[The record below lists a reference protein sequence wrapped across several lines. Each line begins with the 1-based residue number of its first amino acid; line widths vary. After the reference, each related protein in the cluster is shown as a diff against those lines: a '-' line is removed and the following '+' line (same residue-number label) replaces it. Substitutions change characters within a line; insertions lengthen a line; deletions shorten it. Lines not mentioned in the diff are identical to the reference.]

1 MQTLKVDLGN
11 RSYFIRIGK
20 GLSSEITATR
30 NAALKAGKK
39 VAFFFDTGFRSA
51 HSLFCEELSRGH
63 PCMDLPSGER
73 TKSVANLEQVW
84 DFLAQIKMDRGG
96 VVFAVGGGV
105 VGDLVGFAAGSFL
118 RGIDFYQVPTTLL
131 AMVDSSVGGKTGI
144 NLTAGKNLVGAF
156 HQPSEVWADTE
167 FLKLLPS
174 REFSAGMAEV
184 IKYGMLADK
193 SLYQKICGLS
203 TPLGHGSEELVSII
217 KECCSIKASIVKDDE
232 KETSLNG
239 KGRALLNLGHTFAH
253 AFEAVAG
260 YGTYLHGE
268 AVAVGLVCALKL
280 SKKMGLCPNDSEIEL
295 CDLLRSYNLP
305 ISFRASLSL
314 ESLLEVMKS
323 DKKVNRGK
331 PRFIIMKEIGD
342 AFQTDAIDQNLVSEV
357 LEEVGATTS
366 E

>member
-1 MQTLKVDLGN
+1 MQKLKVDLGD
-11 RSYFIRIGK
+11 RSYSIRIGN
-20 GLSSEITATR
+20 GLSGEIIATR
-30 NAALKAGKK
+30 NAALEAGKK

-51 HSLFCEELSRGH
+51 HSLFCEKLSSGH
-63 PCMDLPSGER
+63 PCMDLPSGEK
-73 TKSVANLEQVW
+73 TKSVVHLEQVW
-84 DFLAQIKMDRGG
+84 DFLARIKMDRGC

-105 VGDLVGFAAGSFL
+105 IGDLIGFAAGSFL

-156 HQPSEVWADTE
+156 HQPSEVLADTE
-167 FLKLLPS
+167 FLKLLPP
-174 REFSAGMAEV
+174 REFSSGMAEV

-193 SLYQKICGLS
+193 DLYQKISGLS
-203 TPLGHGSEELVSII
+203 KPLEHGSEELVSII
-217 KECCSIKASIVKDDE
+217 KECCTIKASIVKDDE

-268 AVAVGLVCALKL
+268 AVAIGLVCALKL

-305 ISFRASLSL
+305 LSLRAPLCL
-314 ESLLEVMKS
+314 ESLLEAMKS
-323 DKKVNRGK
+323 DKKVSLGK
-331 PRFIIMKEIGD
+331 PRFVIMKQIGD
-342 AFQTDAIDQNLVSEV
+342 AFQTDDIDQDLVSEV
-357 LEEVGATTS
+357 LEEVGATTTG
-366 E
+366 

>member
-1 MQTLKVDLGN
+1 MQSLKVDLGS
-11 RSYFIRIGK
+11 RSYSIRIGK
-20 GLSSEITATR
+20 GISDEIIAIR
-30 NAALKAGKK
+30 NSALETGKK
-39 VAFFFDTGFRSA
+39 VAFFFDAGFRSS
-51 HSLFCEELSRGH
+51 HSFFCEELSNGH
-63 PCMDLPSGER
+63 SCMDLSSGEK
-73 TKSVANLEQVW
+73 TKSVAHLEQVW
-84 DFLAQIKMDRGG
+84 NFLAQIKMDRGG

-105 VGDLVGFAAGSFL
+105 VGDLIGFAAGSFL

-156 HQPSEVWADTE
+156 HQPSEVLADTE
-167 FLKLLPS
+167 FLKLLPP

-184 IKYGMLADK
+184 IKYGMLADR
-193 SLYQKICGLS
+193 SLYQKISGLAK
-203 TPLGHGSEELVSII
+203 PLEHGSEELVNII

-280 SKKMGLCPNDSEIEL
+280 SKKMGLCPNDSVNQL
-295 CDLLRSYNLP
+295 WDLLRSYNLP
-305 ISFRASLSL
+305 HVLRASLSL
-314 ESLLEVMKS
+314 ESLLEAMKS
-323 DKKVNRGK
+323 DKKVSRGK
-331 PRFIIMKEIGD
+331 SRFVIMKEIGD
-342 AFQTDAIDQNLVSEV
+342 AFQTDDIDQNLVSEI
-357 LEEVGATTS
+357 LEEVGATTTG
-366 E
+366 

>member
-11 RSYFIRIGK
+11 RSYSIRIGN
-20 GLSSEITATR
+20 GLSGEMIATR
-30 NAALKAGKK
+30 NAALEAGKK
-39 VAFFFDTGFRSA
+39 VAFFFDAGFRTS
-51 HSLFCEELSRGH
+51 HSLFCEELSSGH
-63 PCMDLPSGER
+63 SFMDLPSGER

-144 NLTAGKNLVGAF
+144 NLPAGKNLVGAF

-167 FLKLLPS
+167 FLKLLPA

-193 SLYQKICGLS
+193 SLYHKINGLS
-203 TPLGHGSEELVSII
+203 TPLEHGSEELVSII

-232 KETSLNG
+232 KETSING

-280 SKKMGLCPNDSEIEL
+280 SKKMGLCPNDSEIEI

-305 ISFRASLSL
+305 VSLRTSLSL
-314 ESLLEVMKS
+314 ESILEAMKS
-323 DKKVNRGK
+323 DKKISRGK
-331 PRFIIMKEIGD
+331 PRFVIMKEIGD
-342 AFQTDAIDQNLVSEV
+342 SFQTDDIDQNLVSEV
-357 LEEVGATTS
+357 LEEVGATTTG
-366 E
+366 

>member
-51 HSLFCEELSRGH
+51 HSLFCEELSKGH

-366 E
+366 G

>member
-20 GLSSEITATR
+20 GLCSEIIATR
-30 NAALKAGKK
+30 NAALKTGKK

-51 HSLFCEELSRGH
+51 HSLFCDELSRGH

-193 SLYQKICGLS
+193 SLYQKISGLS
-203 TPLGHGSEELVSII
+203 RPLGHESEELVSII

-232 KETSLNG
+232 KETSING

-366 E
+366 G

>member
-1 MQTLKVDLGN
+1 MQKLKVDLGD
-11 RSYFIRIGK
+11 RSYSIRIGN
-20 GLSSEITATR
+20 GLSGEMIATR
-30 NAALKAGKK
+30 NAASESGKK
-39 VAFFFDTGFRSA
+39 VAFFFDAGFRSA
-51 HSLFCEELSRGH
+51 HSLFCEELSKGH

-105 VGDLVGFAAGSFL
+105 IGDLVGFAAGSFL

-156 HQPSEVWADTE
+156 HQPSEVLADTE
-167 FLKLLPS
+167 FLKLLPP
-174 REFSAGMAEV
+174 REFSSGMAEV

-193 SLYQKICGLS
+193 DLYQKISCLS
-203 TPLGHGSEELVSII
+203 KPLEHGSEELVSII
-217 KECCSIKASIVKDDE
+217 KECCTIKASIVKDDE

-268 AVAVGLVCALKL
+268 AVAIGLVCALKL

-305 ISFRASLSL
+305 LSLRAPLCL
-314 ESLLEVMKS
+314 ESLLEAMKS
-323 DKKVNRGK
+323 DKKVSLGK
-331 PRFIIMKEIGD
+331 PRFVIMQEIGD
-342 AFQTDAIDQNLVSEV
+342 AFQTDDIDQNLVGEV
-357 LEEVGATTS
+357 LEEVGATTAG
-366 E
+366 